1 VQTWRNLDGT
11 MSEPASSAVDR
22 TRTQRFAFLR
32 ALYDAVDGDVSQA
45 MLKRDIGSSIGF
57 DDDLTDRIVIYLSEE
72 QLINWVSQGF
82 VSLSH
87 EGLKEVESAIVEPSE
102 PTEHFPPNVVVY
114 ASNVMAFGGSVTGS
128 QIQQGTIGSTQSLA
142 LHDVES
148 LRELVMAIEEVA
160 STIDLSDEQAQELE
174 ADTASARA
182 QLESPRPK
190 PAILREALTSARAIL
205 EGAAGGGL
213 VATAPDLIQ
222 KIDHALA
229 LLAL

>member
-1 VQTWRNLDGT
+1 

-72 QLINWVSQGF
+72 Q
-82 VSLSH
+82 
-87 EGLKEVESAIVEPSE
+87 PSE